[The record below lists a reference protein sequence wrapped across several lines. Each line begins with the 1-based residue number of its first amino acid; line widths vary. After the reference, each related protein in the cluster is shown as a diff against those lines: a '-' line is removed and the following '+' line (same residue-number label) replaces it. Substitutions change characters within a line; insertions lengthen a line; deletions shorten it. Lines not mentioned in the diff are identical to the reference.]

1 MPQKYSRQIRALALG
16 LMMGVGG
23 VSYKHTQIAEMIK
36 DYFKIDVAVG
46 TLRNWKSQKK
56 EQMKKY
62 AITEAYIQEVMADA
76 LSGKLKAD
84 KKPIEPEDKEKA
96 EKVEAITRI
105 PAFDSIADII
115 SYVES
120 RGYLMGSPQD
130 IIAQLE
136 ANGLTVLKKGQL
148 HLGPQ
153 ALSWGEFDLDFE
165 ALGKNIGAN
174 PVILFYWALYS
185 KACENRGEALPRL
198 EEYVTGCVID
208 AMSARKWWMA
218 AIHGSL
224 PSALQIPK
232 KAKKE
237 E

>member
-1 MPQKYSRQIRALALG
+1 MPQKIPRKMRAVALG
-16 LMMGVGG
+16 LLTGVGG
-23 VSYKHTQIAEMIK
+23 VSYTYKEMADMLK
-36 DYFKIDVAVG
+36 DHFDIEVAVG
-46 TLRNWKSQKK
+46 TLANWKSTKE

-62 AITEAYIQEVMADA
+62 SITDQYIQEVISDA
-76 LSGKLKAD
+76 LAGKLKAGD
-84 KKPIEPEDKEKA
+84 EPSEPEKEEEK
-96 EKVEAITRI
+96 KVEAITRI

-130 IIAQLE
+130 IIGQLE

-153 ALSWGEFDLDFE
+153 VLSWGEFDLDFE

-185 KACENRGEALPRL
+185 KACENRGEDLPRL

-237 E
+237 D